1 MYSLMEE
8 EPCDSRFELTDTE
21 VMFEFI
27 KLRDHADKHLAA
39 SMRFAEIEDKL
50 NHTHYEDAFYKLADI
65 YCTLQS
71 LSVLKSSEIKF
82 LTSLMRAVEKKA

>member
-1 MYSLMEE
+1 MQE
-8 EPCDSRFELTDTE
+8 EPCNNRFELTDTE

-65 YCTLQS
+65 YCTLKS
-71 LSVLKSSEIKF
+71 LSVLKSSEIQY
-82 LTSLMRAVEKKA
+82 LTSLMKAIEHKASSK

>member
-8 EPCDSRFELTDTE
+8 ELSEQQNVLSDTE

-82 LTSLMRAVEKKA
+82 LTSLMRVVERKA